1 MTKKLLLNKQ
11 TTKRTKTIA
20 NVFLLGV
27 STAIAVNENLSAP
40 AMSVMQF
47 AGSMEMVIISHLM
60 IRGLTS
66 MDNVNTHLYRY
77 VCDERL

>member
-1 MTKKLLLNKQ
+1 MTKKLLHGKINKQ
-11 TTKRTKTIA
+11 TKRIA

-27 STAIAVNENLSAP
+27 STAIAVNENLYAP
-40 AMSVMQF
+40 TMSVMQF

-66 MDNVNTHLYRY
+66 MDAVNTHLYRY
-77 VCDERL
+77 VCGD